1 MMMVEGLQSVP
12 FSPQEDS
19 EHQPLNLKPRHQDLV
34 PTPCGPR
41 KRWSELSC
49 PLRLYYS
56 FTILSLLV
64 LVGITLSSIV
74 KQRMSRDVSDE
85 DNFTVSLILLF
96 GTFFC
101 IYYISRG
108 VLQENRQEMIAFIV
122 CIIVIMVRS
131 LVNFFLLRSKGKQE
145 LEPRFL
151 YIMVL
156 SVIHII
162 ICIVYVFWVKPRWM
176 AFRVGGALES
186 LQNQYFLL
194 NLCFSMVTFDLQAQL
209 CLCIL
214 ITTTESNMSPTNAI
228 ILGVGVVWAVV
239 VAAVGAVAV
248 LKEVKVLVWIFM
260 VLNLLQVPLFI
271 YVMYEIIKQWYS
283 NSVYTLE
290 AAAVTGALVSL
301 LIKGVLLWA
310 LVRLVQNFGQGLRER
325 MFTGVE
331 MTEPEDEGR
340 R

>member
-1 MMMVEGLQSVP
+1 MEEISPLLGVR
-12 FSPQEDS
+12 PQEDPELLS
-19 EHQPLNLKPRHQDLV
+19 PNLRPRHQNLV

-85 DNFTVSLILLF
+85 DNFTVSLILLV
-96 GTFFC
+96 GNLFC

-108 VLQENRQEMIAFIV
+108 VLQENRQELMAFIL
-122 CIIVIMVRS
+122 CIAVIMVRS
-131 LVNFFLLRSKGKQE
+131 LVNFIVQGSKGKQE
-145 LEPRFL
+145 LEPRFV

-156 SVIHII
+156 GVFHII
-162 ICIVYVFWVKPRWM
+162 VCTMCLIWRPNMM

-186 LQNQYFLL
+186 LQDQYFLL